1 MKLPRDVSGKALVA
15 ALLRMGYEKVR
26 QDGSH
31 VRLTHAGPPQHH
43 LTIPL
48 HPQLRP
54 GMLAAILDQ
63 VAAAQQR
70 TRLSVIL
77 ELFR

>member
-1 MKLPRDVSGKALVA
+1 MKLPRDGAGKTLVA
-15 ALLRMGYEKVR
+15 ALLRIGYEKVR

-31 VRLTHAGPPQHH
+31 VRLTHPGPPQHH

-48 HPQLRP
+48 HTQLRP

-63 VAAAQQR
+63 VAVVHHISRQSLIQ
-70 TRLSVIL
+70 T
-77 ELFR
+77 LFG

>member
-1 MKLPRDVSGKALVA
+1 MKLPRDMSGKTLMA
-15 ALLRMGYEKVR
+15 ALLRLGYEKVR

-31 VRLTHAGPPQHH
+31 VRLTHPGPPQHH

-48 HPQLRP
+48 HAQLRP

-63 VAAAQQR
+63 VAAAR
-70 TRLSVIL
+70 HLTRQGVIT
-77 ELFR
+77 ELFP